1 MSNPNKYTVGWICAI
16 QTEYI
21 AAQQFLDEK
30 HEGPEYVSAHDKNDY
45 TLGRM
50 GKHNVVIAVLPNGE
64 YGLTSA
70 ATVATDLLHTFAN
83 VRIGLMVGIAG
94 GAPSMKHDI
103 RLGDVVVSSQSDGQG
118 GGVFQYDFGKTV
130 QNEAF
135 QNTRYLNQPPNLLRA
150 AITGL
155 SADHAMDGH
164 TFEEDIDAILERKER
179 LRDKFS
185 RPDLAT
191 DRLYKS
197 EYTHRG
203 PDSDALCSD
212 VCGNDEE
219 NSVSRPG
226 REMRKDDPV
235 VHYGIIASAN
245 QLMKDA
251 TVRDKLARE
260 RNVLCF
266 EMEAAGLMNHYPCMV
281 IRGICD
287 YSDSHKNKEWQG
299 YAAMTA
305 AAYAKAL
312 LCRIAPTIVE
322 AQKTMQDAMAEI
334 SQDFES
340 LKNGNNEI
348 MSRVTDLDSRI
359 QSTDI
364 QKWLSPPDPSPNY
377 HNAIAKRYEDTG
389 SWFLDSPEYDEWKEQ
404 RGSFMWLRGAQSCGK
419 TVLSS
424 IIIQHL
430 QTAFPTADESEER
443 LSIPPITIFFFF
455 KSKDPSKK
463 TLEQMMRSL
472 VLQLYKLSLA
482 SQAPLQQLFLSCHK
496 GAVQPSVDMLCDTF
510 WEMVHAVDDEVFI
523 VLDGLDRCRTAQ
535 AGSHV
540 KGGLTWLKDFAVS
553 SPPGAHI
560 LATSR
565 GDETDIVEAFNIIRF
580 FRPVVLVTLEEEE
593 YSIKKDFLSF
603 CEGFVLERPDLSEG
617 RKAAVADITE
627 QIDYNFGTNV
637 RMLKASAFNYEGEFT
652 PFIFSQLEKYRPVVD
667 NLGYAKDF
675 TKKLRN
681 TWFS

>member
-1 MSNPNKYTVGWICAI
+1 
-16 QTEYI
+16 
-21 AAQQFLDEK
+21 
-30 HEGPEYVSAHDKNDY
+30 
-45 TLGRM
+45 M
-50 GKHNVVIAVLPNGE
+50 GKHNVDIAVLPNGE

-83 VRIGLMVGIAG
+83 VRIGLVVGIAG
-94 GAPSMKHDI
+94 GAPTTKHDI
-103 RLGDVVVSSQSDGQG
+103 RLGDVVVSSQSDGEG
-118 GGVFQYDFGKTV
+118 GGVFQHDFGKTI
-130 QNEAF
+130 QNGAF
-135 QNTRYLNQPPNLLRA
+135 QNTLYLNQPPNLLRS

-155 SADHAMDGH
+155 SADHAVDGH
-164 TFEEDIDAILERKER
+164 TFEEDINAILERKER

-191 DRLYKS
+191 DWLYKS

-203 PDSDALCSD
+203 PDSDAFCSD
-212 VCGNDEE
+212 VCGNNEE
-219 NSVSRPG
+219 NFVSRPD
-226 REMRKDDPV
+226 RQRRKDDPV
-235 VHYGIIASAN
+235 VHYGIVASAN

-260 RNVLCF
+260 RNVLYF
-266 EMEAAGLMNHYPCMV
+266 KMEAAGLMNHYPCMV

-287 YSDSHKNKEWQG
+287 YADSHKNKEWQG
-299 YAAMTA
+299 
-305 AAYAKAL
+305 
-312 LCRIAPTIVE
+312 
-322 AQKTMQDAMAEI
+322 I

-348 MSRVTDLDSRI
+348 MSRFTDLDSRI

-389 SWFLDSPEYDEWKEQ
+389 SWFLDSPEYDKWKEE

-430 QTAFPTADESEER
+430 QTPIHTADGSEVR
-443 LSIPPITIFFFF
+443 LSIPPITLFFFF

-472 VLQLYKLSLA
+472 ILQLYKFSLA
-482 SQAPLQQLFLSCHK
+482 SQQRLQQLFLSCHK
-496 GAVQPSVDMLCDTF
+496 GAVQPNVDMLCDAF
-510 WEMVHAVDDEVFI
+510 WEMVHAVNDEVFI
-523 VLDGLDRCRTAQ
+523 VFDGLDRCQTAQ
-535 AGSHV
+535 AGPHV
-540 KGGLTWLKDFAVS
+540 NGGLTWLKDSAVS
-553 SPPGAHI
+553 SPPGAHVR
-560 LATSR
+560 ATSR
-565 GDETDIVEAFNIIRF
+565 GDDTDILETFDAIRGYRHF
-580 FRPVVLVTLEEEE
+580 VLVTLEEEE

-603 CEGFVLERPDLSEG
+603 CEGFILERSDLSEG
-617 RKAAVADITE
+617 RKAAVADKME

-637 RMLKASAFNYEGEFT
+637 RMLKASALNYDGEFT
-652 PFIFSQLEKYRPVVD
+652 PFLSTQLKKYRPVFD
-667 NLGYAKDF
+667 NLGFAKAF